1 MKVRLKKLLAE
12 AKARAL
18 AGRSGIDLTGEQPMN
33 KVSYDHDDIQLCLDL
48 LNGLTVTG
56 ISNAEKIAVIAQKLM
71 NPLPEEK
78 KEEPDG
84 SSKEEQAEG

>member
-56 ISNAEKIAVIAQKLM
+56 ISNAEKVAVIAQKLM

-78 KEEPDG
+78 GEGDGSNKEEH
-84 SSKEEQAEG
+84 AEG